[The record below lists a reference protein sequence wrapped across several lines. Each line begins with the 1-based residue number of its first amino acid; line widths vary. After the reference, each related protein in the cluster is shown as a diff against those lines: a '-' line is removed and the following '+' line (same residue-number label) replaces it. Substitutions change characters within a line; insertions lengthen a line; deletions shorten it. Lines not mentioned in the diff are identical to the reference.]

1 MKNKINNNN
10 IYFGRIY
17 FRQKFKNRERR
28 KKGKMESENQAVPGS
43 SHSIDD
49 DDSMNSN
56 SKEMFMAKFDDDE
69 FYEARDN
76 LEFGVGDDEQA
87 EEDEEDYYDVS
98 PVEVLAHIVT
108 TETTRV
114 LTDEINGGFQN
125 FIQQRRQYFQV
136 LSYHIINILLR
147 EKRR

>member
-1 MKNKINNNN
+1 
-10 IYFGRIY
+10 
-17 FRQKFKNRERR
+17 
-28 KKGKMESENQAVPGS
+28 MESENQAVPGS

-69 FYEARDN
+69 FYEAREN
-76 LEFGVGDDEQA
+76 LEFGVGDEEQA
-87 EEDEEDYYDVS
+87 EEDEDDYYDVS

-136 LSYHIINILLR
+136 LLPYNVHFI
-147 EKRR
+147 RRGR

>member
-1 MKNKINNNN
+1 MKEYTLDKS
-10 IYFGRIY
+10 
-17 FRQKFKNRERR
+17 KNRERR

-69 FYEARDN
+69 FYEAREN
-76 LEFGVGDDEQA
+76 LEFGVGDEEQA
-87 EEDEEDYYDVS
+87 EEDEDDYYDVS

-125 FIQQRRQYFQV
+125 FIQQRRQYLQV
-136 LSYHIINILLR
+136 LLPYN
-147 EKRR
+147 